1 LAERRKKKFSWHE
14 FRVGLFVIGSFA
26 ILLFLIFRVSGGRGF
41 FTMRSTAVS
50 YLPTIEGL
58 KPGAPVWLNGIEIGN
73 VEEITLDEKL
83 PPTRAN
89 LETKEKINSIQ
100 ADISLYENMV
110 TESQDRITDFDTRI
124 KTAGPQLKDRLK
136 KNLNDEQ
143 ERLTSLNRSLE
154 NFKRDLK
161 LSKDNLQ
168 NIKVILKIETQYED
182 WIRKDSEVSI
192 GSIGLLGDKYVEI
205 SIGRSEERPVKT
217 PEGHLFIE
225 GVNEAT
231 IRQLMVG
238 ANDLMANFGDITES
252 VKSITTKLDAGDGT
266 IGQLIN
272 NTVLHDA
279 LTATVQSLEGT
290 VDQAGLV
297 LRDIRERE
305 GTLGK
310 LIYNKELY
318 EELTGTI
325 TELKKFMGKLNE
337 SEGTLDKL
345 IRDPELYNNL
355 KDITAKID
363 HIVERIDKGE
373 GTIGKMTVDDSVFV
387 ETRESLKKI
396 RNILE
401 QIDEGKGTL
410 GMLLKDKQLYNN
422 LNEAL
427 AEMVKLVYDLRKNPK
442 KYLKIKF
449 SIF

>member
-373 GTIGKMTVDDSVFV
+373 GTI
-387 ETRESLKKI
+387 
-396 RNILE
+396 E